1 MGIFTKVID
10 QQKLTEA
17 WNRVKRNKPAAGV
30 DEVSWEDFDVA
41 CKQNI
46 RQLNIELLGHTYQS
60 LPVRMVPVYKG
71 EKVREVSL
79 YSMRDKVVQQS
90 LASELVRLYDGLI
103 SESTYAYRPGRA
115 ALQAIGYLDKEISSG
130 AYGWVLKADIRSF
143 FDHIMLEKLY
153 QILRERIRENDVI
166 ELIRRCCEAPSMEK
180 DGSLTM
186 KTLGVYQGSGIAP
199 VLSNVYLMK
208 FDHDQRALPGLCTLF
223 G

>member
-30 DEVSWEDFDVA
+30 DEVSWEDFDGA

-46 RQLNIELLGHTYQS
+46 RQLNIELVGHTYQS
-60 LPVRMVPVYKG
+60 LPVRMVPLYKG

-90 LASELVRLYDGLI
+90 LASELVRLYDGLM

-130 AYGWVLKADIRSF
+130 AYGWALKADIRRF
-143 FDHIMLEKLY
+143 FDHIILEKLY
-153 QILRERIRENDVI
+153 QILRERIWENDV
-166 ELIRRCCEAPSMEK
+166 R
-180 DGSLTM
+180 
-186 KTLGVYQGSGIAP
+186 
-199 VLSNVYLMK
+199 
-208 FDHDQRALPGLCTLF
+208 PG
-223 G
+223 